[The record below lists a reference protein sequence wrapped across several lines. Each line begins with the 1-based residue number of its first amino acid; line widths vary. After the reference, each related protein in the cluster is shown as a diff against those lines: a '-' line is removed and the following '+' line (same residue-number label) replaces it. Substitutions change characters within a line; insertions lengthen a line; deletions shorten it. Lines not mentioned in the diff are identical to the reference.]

1 MKRKKDTEIVCFFV
15 FLLLRENSLLFSS
28 YSTLSPPAPPLPL
41 SAAPAR
47 GAVASLQDLLDLGK
61 LPLLVA
67 QRARGAGLEPSDCFF
82 LSFEF
87 GCFFWM
93 FFFLFFKGERVSF
106 SKASTLRS
114 RHREENLAFS
124 VVRPL
129 KNERRGML
137 RGARAREKK
146 KLHLSRSNKRAESFP
161 PPSNWL
167 PQRSL
172 ASSKGEEMPLLRQS

>member
-1 MKRKKDTEIVCFFV
+1 MHLKTRIQGGVKRKKDTEIVCFFV

-28 YSTLSPPAPPLPL
+28 SSTLSPPAPPLPL

-114 RHREENLAFS
+114 RQREENLAFS

-129 KNERRGML
+129 KNERGGIL

-146 KLHLSRSNKRAESFP
+146 KLHLSRSNKRAESFSP
-161 PPSNWL
+161 PIQLAPST
-167 PQRSL
+167 L
-172 ASSKGEEMPLLRQS
+172 AR